1 MSIKKEIERMLNH
14 YDFEIHSVAGIGLDF
29 KTIYINK
36 KGDRSTC
43 CGTLGGKDYK
53 TILIKLREIVTNS
66 LINNVPIRFN

>member
-1 MSIKKEIERMLNH
+1 MSIKKEIEQILNH

-36 KGDRSTC
+36 KENKCTC
-43 CGTLGGKDYK
+43 YGTLGGKDYK